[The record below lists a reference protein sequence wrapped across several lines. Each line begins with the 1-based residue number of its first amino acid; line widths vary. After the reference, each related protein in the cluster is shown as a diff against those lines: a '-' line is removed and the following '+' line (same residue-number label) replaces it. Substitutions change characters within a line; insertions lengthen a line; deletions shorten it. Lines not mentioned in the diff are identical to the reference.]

1 MASSRESS
9 QLGMEPMSSLAAPAS
24 AGGFFTTEP
33 PGKCQTK
40 YTITQSVFAQSMSDF
55 SCGQSGPWTLNSELD
70 FFLKLIALS
79 LFTVFTFGKQCSQP
93 GKGLCKLPWVES
105 DMKEIKNTYLA
116 FLLKLQSNS
125 NLVCSK
131 EGAYIGKCA
140 VCFFLKVWQHWVRAK
155 LTYVFVL
162 MLLGFPKVLEE
173 VCGWTNE
180 CNDFLLVFRDKRI
193 CVQWGNDQKLV
204 SQKDGISPT
213 LSLSLCASA
222 SLSISLCV
230 CAPAYK

>member
-116 FLLKLQSNS
+116 FLLKYNQILILFVPKKEPT
-125 NLVCSK
+125 LVN
-131 EGAYIGKCA
+131 
-140 VCFFLKVWQHWVRAK
+140 
-155 LTYVFVL
+155 VL
-162 MLLGFPKVLEE
+162 SVSFWRCDSTELGQNWPMCLFW
-173 VCGWTNE
+173 CYW
-180 CNDFLLVFRDKRI
+180 VFRRYWKKF
-193 CVQWGNDQKLV
+193 VGEQMNAMT
-204 SQKDGISPT
+204 SF
-213 LSLSLCASA
+213 
-222 SLSISLCV
+222 
-230 CAPAYK
+230 